1 MYIIAH
7 ITDKANA
14 PAIRRQLRKT
24 GFRYQPQFKE
34 WINPVMT
41 LRGARLA
48 LPRVKSI
55 TGIKYNLRPQPEM
68 CDTIDA
74 AVAEA
79 TEKRSA

>member
-1 MYIIAH
+1 M
-7 ITDKANA
+7 
-14 PAIRRQLRKT
+14 LSS
-24 GFRYQPQFKE
+24 
-34 WINPVMT
+34 VMT

-68 CDTIDA
+68 SDIIDA